1 MKEKWRK
8 SEKELLK
15 KIDKKKIPKSVAII
29 MDGNGRWAES
39 KGYPRIY
46 GHRQGAKI
54 VKKIIE
60 ASVNLG
66 IKFLTLFTFSTENW
80 KRPREEV
87 DALFQIL
94 SEKIKEEKDNF
105 NKQGIKLKIIGEI
118 LKLPEKLQQEMQ
130 KVVNLTENNKNLV
143 LAIALSYGGR
153 DEIMRAIKKI
163 VQDELTEKEID
174 ENLISSY
181 LDTREVQNP
190 DLLIRTGGEK
200 RISNFL
206 LWQIA
211 YTELYFTN
219 KLWPNFK
226 KIDFLKAILN
236 YQMRERRFGKI

>member
-15 KIDKKKIPKSVAII
+15 KIDKNKIPKSVAII
-29 MDGNGRWAES
+29 MDGNGRWAEER
-39 KGYPRIY
+39 GYPRIY

-143 LAIALSYGGR
+143 LIVALSYGGR